1 MPPPTVVNGEA
12 LCVSV
17 VRQAVRVRPLSVRL
31 LTLISRDAISPYWLG
46 GWMSTKLDTH
56 IHQNDTALF
65 IL

>member
-1 MPPPTVVNGEA
+1 M
-12 LCVSV
+12 SV